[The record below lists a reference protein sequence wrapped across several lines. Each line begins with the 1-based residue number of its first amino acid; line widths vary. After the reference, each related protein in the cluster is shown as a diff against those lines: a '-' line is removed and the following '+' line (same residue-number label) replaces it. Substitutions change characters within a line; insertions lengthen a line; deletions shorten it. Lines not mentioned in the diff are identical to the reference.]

1 MKNVLSPSSE
11 TRIALKE
18 ARKPEPK
25 PRPPFIGVAVV
36 VELVANPIVIAVVV
50 LIVVFQFDDEGAKNG
65 AEVKKSCCVRVEG
78 FLRVATT
85 SKESWERQVGTR
97 INELMLALLL
107 GRAKTG
113 NSISSD
119 NYRALSR
126 RFAPPS

>member
-36 VELVANPIVIAVVV
+36 GEFVANPIVIAVVV
-50 LIVVFQFDDEGAKNG
+50 LIVVFQCDDEGAKNG

-78 FLRVATT
+78 FF
-85 SKESWERQVGTR
+85 KG
-97 INELMLALLL
+97 
-107 GRAKTG
+107 
-113 NSISSD
+113 SD
-119 NYRALSR
+119 NE
-126 RFAPPS
+126 